1 MFSDVVV
8 GVSPGSLDTAAAV
21 NAIGP
26 TGCACAGSRIWL
38 VTAQG
43 AARAH
48 FNDASFYR
56 ASVEQARSDRSR
68 DCAQYRQD
76 FVSGLRHA
84 LDFDDHV
91 TRIAMRLQEFCDDVQ
106 PA

>member
-1 MFSDVVV
+1 MFSDV
-8 GVSPGSLDTAAAV
+8 GVDAILRARSTRRALLTPSVQPAAR
-21 NAIGP
+21 
-26 TGCACAGSRIWL
+26 AGSRFWL

-43 AARAH
+43 EARAH

-68 DCAQYRQD
+68 DCAQHRQD

-84 LDFDDHV
+84 LDFYDHV
-91 TRIAMRLQEFCDDVQ
+91 TRIAVRLQKFCDDVQ